1 LRKLAPSRTIQPSAA
16 PSASRGSMIIDDTIR
31 DDAIWHAWSAFGGR
45 SWRPLELW
53 QTLPPA
59 VRDRALARVYSNAAP
74 FRAAVVAL
82 GRALAD
88 AAAAGSVTA
97 HGLGVT
103 RSKSGAYCAIQR
115 SAGAAIP
122 VVDRADALEQ
132 LRSLRLELATIAER
146 LQVAIRA
153 AAILE
158 DAIARAP
165 GADGVAETVDVD
177 VEILGAIGRAHGDA
191 WKTARQL
198 APITG
203 SRGADRLARLVGV
216 ELAGFTLQADTHPAK
231 GWKIYRVVAS

>member
-1 LRKLAPSRTIQPSAA
+1 
-16 PSASRGSMIIDDTIR
+16 MIIDDTIR

-146 LQVAIRA
+146 VQRATRA

-158 DAIARAP
+158 DAIARAQ
-165 GADGVAETVDVD
+165 GAAETVDVD

-216 ELAGFTLQADTHPAK
+216 DLAGFTLQTAIHPAK
-231 GWKIYRVVAS
+231 GWKIYRVIAS

>member
-1 LRKLAPSRTIQPSAA
+1 
-16 PSASRGSMIIDDTIR
+16 MIIDDTIR

-132 LRSLRLELATIAER
+132 LRSLRLELATIAEL
-146 LQVAIRA
+146 LQVATRA

-165 GADGVAETVDVD
+165 GADGVAETVTDGSSRIRHIAHSGDDAGDVI
-177 VEILGAIGRAHGDA
+177 VVTLVSGEVLALAVSAPGQEGRSHSLTVDDRVYA
-191 WKTARQL
+191 WTGPYARFDQ
-198 APITG
+198 
-203 SRGADRLARLVGV
+203 
-216 ELAGFTLQADTHPAK
+216 
-231 GWKIYRVVAS
+231 